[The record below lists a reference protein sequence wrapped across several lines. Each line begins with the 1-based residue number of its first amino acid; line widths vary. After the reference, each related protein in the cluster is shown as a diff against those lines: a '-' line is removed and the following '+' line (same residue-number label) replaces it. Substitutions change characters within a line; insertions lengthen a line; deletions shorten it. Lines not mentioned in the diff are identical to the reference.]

1 VPRIEGWPGIVLAG
15 VSNSN
20 GRDAHRIFEENIM
33 QHRMKEWLAGTFGTG
48 TVASLATSIAAS
60 ALGQAENGNAVA
72 PVNAVSH
79 IIFGDRAAWQNS
91 ATAQYTLTG
100 LALNS
105 AAVTAWAGL
114 HESWFG
120 QQDEEKPSFGK
131 ALVGGAVV
139 AAIAYV
145 TDYHVVPK
153 RLTPGFEKR
162 LSNAPLFGIYA
173 TLAISLAVGSLLKR

>member
-1 VPRIEGWPGIVLAG
+1 
-15 VSNSN
+15 
-20 GRDAHRIFEENIM
+20 M
-33 QHRMKEWLAGTFGTG
+33 QHRMKEWLAGTLGTG
-48 TVASLATSIAAS
+48 AVASVATGIAAS
-60 ALGQAENGNAVA
+60 ACGQAEIGNAIA

-91 ATAQYTLTG
+91 ASAKYTLTG
-100 LALNS
+100 VALNS

-120 QQDEEKPSFGK
+120 QQDEEHPNFGK

-139 AAIAYV
+139 SAIAYV
-145 TDYHVVPK
+145 TDYYLVPK

-162 LSNAPLFGIYA
+162 LSNVSLFGIYA
-173 TLAISLAVGSLLKR
+173 TLALSLAVGSLMKR